1 MKKTNTIKDFERMH
15 LYYQKKAYTSLI
27 KDFRNILGSI
37 PYKNLTYEFSDKIIA
52 LNINEKALEKTML
65 KLYLDIGLKYGK
77 HVVRDLESETKAKK
91 PYPLFSERFIKF
103 ITDYFKK
110 SGGKKIVTIT
120 ETLAKSVLKVIS
132 DAQEAGLSQSKMV
145 DLVKKTVNK
154 PNFYRWQAMRI
165 ARTESLFAMNSA
177 KMESFESNSFKVNKV
192 WRQGGSRHPRADHS
206 IMDGTEIPSEDA
218 FTLPNGERAMYP
230 GDDSLS
236 ASQVINCSCSVS
248 YKPVRDNNGD
258 LVFK

>member
-1 MKKTNTIKDFERMH
+1 MKRTNTIKDFERLH
-15 LYYQKKAYTSLI
+15 RYYEKKAYTSLI
-27 KDFRNILGSI
+27 KDFRKILGSI
-37 PYKNLTYEFSDKIIA
+37 PYNNLTYEFSDKIIA

-65 KLYLDIGLKYGK
+65 NLYLDIGLKYGK
-77 HVVRDLESETKAKK
+77 QVVRDLESEKKAKK
-91 PYPLFSERFIKF
+91 PFPLFSERFIKF

-110 SGGKKIVTIT
+110 SGGEKIEIIT
-120 ETLAKSVLKVIS
+120 KTLSKSVLKVIS
-132 DAQEAGLSQSKMV
+132 DAQAAGLTQEKMI

-165 ARTESLFAMNSA
+165 ARTESLFAMNAS
-177 KMESFESNSFKVNKV
+177 KKESFKSNSFKVNKV

-218 FTLPNGERAMYP
+218 FTLPNGERCQFP

-236 ASQVINCSCSVS
+236 ASQVINCSCSIA
-248 YKPVRDNNGD
+248 YKPVRDSGGN
-258 LVFK
+258 LVLK